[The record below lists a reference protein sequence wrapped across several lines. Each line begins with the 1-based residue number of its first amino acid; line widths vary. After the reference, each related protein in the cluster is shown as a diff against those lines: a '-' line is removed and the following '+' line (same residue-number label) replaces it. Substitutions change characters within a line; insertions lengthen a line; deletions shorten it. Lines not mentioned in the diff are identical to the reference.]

1 MHIYNENYGRYLEDQ
16 RILEQLRIEKEQ
28 GIRKRK
34 QELIHSMIFQ
44 ELNHTTDVE
53 ETSPSDELT
62 DYIHEMK
69 TKGNIYNYVPYEAE
83 LQDILAYFHNAQ
95 N

>member
-1 MHIYNENYGRYLEDQ
+1 VHLYNENYGRYLEDQ
-16 RILEQLRIEKEQ
+16 RIFEQLKIEKEQ

-34 QELIHSMIFQ
+34 QELIESMIFQ

-53 ETSPSDELT
+53 ETRPGDELAN
-62 DYIHEMK
+62 YIHEMK
-69 TKGNIYNYVPYEAE
+69 TKGSIYNYIPYENE